1 MNKLLLIL
9 FLLFYSFASLAKI
22 GDVYFCDMKQNMNV
36 GIESTIS
43 DEVYKLSI
51 FKFKW
56 EKNNIKIISE
66 GDWYSQIPQEYLFY
80 PIIYQYPEAID
91 ANGNK
96 YESFSAQ
103 GDFGTIIYND
113 DSFLYLGQ
121 GELKQGYV
129 QPFGTQIRTA
139 ICKIY

>member
-1 MNKLLLIL
+1 MKKLLLIL

-22 GDVYFCDMKQNMNV
+22 GDVYYCDMKQNMNV
-36 GIESTIS
+36 GIESTLGN
-43 DEVYKLSI
+43 EVYGLSI

-56 EKNNIKIISE
+56 EKHNIKIISE

-91 ANGNK
+91 GNGNK

-103 GDFGTIIYND
+103 GDFGTIIYKG

-121 GELKQGYV
+121 GELRHAYV

-139 ICKIY
+139 ICKTY